1 MIDPDY
7 DVGVDWV
14 QINDGKPT
22 FTYSIKPN
30 FTSAL
35 MITKVWLEL
44 SISFSNLIIFLYGIY
59 EGD

>member
-35 MITKVWLEL
+35 MITKVWLE
-44 SISFSNLIIFLYGIY
+44 F
-59 EGD
+59 